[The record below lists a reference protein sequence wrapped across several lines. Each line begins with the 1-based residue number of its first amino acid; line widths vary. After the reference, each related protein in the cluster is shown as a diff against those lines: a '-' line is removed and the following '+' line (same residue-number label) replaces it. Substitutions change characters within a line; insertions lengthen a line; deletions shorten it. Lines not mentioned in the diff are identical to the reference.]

1 MSKAPSKGGVP
12 TPPPRDLVREARRLA
27 RLQRLR
33 VVTDESQGNRAV
45 QATRDLDPDPKEAA

>member
-1 MSKAPSKGGVP
+1 MSRDRPNENVP

-33 VVTDESQGNRAV
+33 LVADNAHVDRLRPTTN
-45 QATRDLDPDPKEAA
+45 DPKEAA